1 MDNKSQKI
9 CSCGCGKLIEED
21 KIFVWGHNG
30 KGIPRSKEVIHK
42 MLKTREHGKIL
53 FLKRKCGCGCGKW
66 AEPKNKFIQGHF
78 FKNKTRSYENIIE
91 WYFSR
96 WGKWPQIELRMC
108 KCGCKEYLN
117 TKDCKKFIVGHT
129 HRGITETEEHKKKI
143 GLGNKGKIVPK
154 AVGLKISKAK
164 KGKKIKPNS
173 EEGKKNKSQARKK
186 FLQNNPWKLSG
197 FSYGKQ
203 GHFFSKKNNKKLHYR
218 SSYELVAYQILEQM
232 SKVQTYEVEPF
243 GIPYQYKGEYHTTIP
258 DLLITYT
265 DGVKELIEVKP
276 CWKLEDD
283 QEQTKLNMMKFYS
296 RRRGM
301 DFSVWTEK
309 ELRLN

>member
-1 MDNKSQKI
+1 MKGKQKT
-9 CSCGCGKLIEED
+9 
-21 KIFVWGHNG
+21 
-30 KGIPRSKEVIHK
+30 
-42 MLKTREHGKIL
+42 LKTREKMSEAMVIRFQNGK
-53 FLKRKCGCGCGKW
+53 
-66 AEPKNKFIQGHF
+66 
-78 FKNKTRSYENIIE
+78 
-91 WYFSR
+91 
-96 WGKWPQIELRMC
+96 
-108 KCGCKEYLN
+108 N
-117 TKDCKKFIVGHT
+117 TG
-129 HRGITETEEHKKKI
+129 
-143 GLGNKGKIVPK
+143 
-154 AVGLKISKAK
+154 
-164 KGKKIKPNS
+164 
-173 EEGKKNKSQARKK
+173 
-186 FLQNNPWKLSG
+186 
-197 FSYGKQ
+197 YGKQ
-203 GHFFSKKNNKKLHYR
+203 GNFFSKKNNKKLHYR

-283 QEQTKLNMMKFYS
+283 QEQTKLNVMKFYS